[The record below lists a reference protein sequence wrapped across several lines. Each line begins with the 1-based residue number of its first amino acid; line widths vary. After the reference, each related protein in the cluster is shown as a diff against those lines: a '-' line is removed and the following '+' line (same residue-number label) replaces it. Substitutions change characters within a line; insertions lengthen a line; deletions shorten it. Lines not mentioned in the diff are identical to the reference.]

1 MNDFLAHLNR
11 LGLTEDQALLLLNDR
26 RIISDLCIKAA
37 DIAPCDLEAANRYL
51 SNKTRYTV
59 QQLLKS

>member
-1 MNDFLAHLNR
+1 MNDFLAHLDR

-37 DIAPCDLEAANRYL
+37 DIAPCDLTKANNWL
-51 SNKTRYTV
+51 ASQTRYSV
-59 QQLLKS
+59 QQLLK